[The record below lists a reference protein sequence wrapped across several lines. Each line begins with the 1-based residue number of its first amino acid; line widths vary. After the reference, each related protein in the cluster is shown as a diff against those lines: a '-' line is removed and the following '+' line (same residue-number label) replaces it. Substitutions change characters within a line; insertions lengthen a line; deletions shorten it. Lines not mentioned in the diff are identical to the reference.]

1 MRLWHFRNAEVG
13 RMDESTLV
21 ATRRALHGVA
31 ELVISGPQFRTQG
44 SIKLRICPGGLG
56 GHLSSVRVDG
66 HVLVWDGGRTPLT
79 GTCRAL
85 AAASGQEVSELADV
99 YAVGSGVDP
108 DEKLSFDPDALD
120 RLLGWFGRGDAALRA
135 FAPEVEPILWPEHFD
150 VGVTVDEVNYGA
162 SPGDAT
168 HTGPYAYVGP
178 WTARE
183 GEFWDAPFGALRDAD
198 DLTDVDAVVTF
209 FEAGRTAAQ

>member
-1 MRLWHFRNAEVG
+1 
-13 RMDESTLV
+13 MDDSTLV

-31 ELVISGPQFRTQG
+31 ELVVAGPQFRTQG
-44 SIKLRICPGGLG
+44 SIELRVRPGGFG

-66 HVLVWDGGRTPLT
+66 RDLVWDGGRTPLA

-85 AAASGQEVSELADV
+85 AAVSGREVSALADV
-99 YAVGSGVDP
+99 YPDGSGVDP
-108 DEKLSFDPDALD
+108 DEPLTFDAEALD
-120 RLLGWFGRGDAALRA
+120 RLLGWFVRGDAGLRA

-150 VGVTVDEVNYGA
+150 VGFAVDEVNYGA

-168 HTGPYAYVGP
+168 HTRPYAYVGP

-209 FEAGRTAAQ
+209 FEAGRAAAR